1 MHSKLIARLMGPV
14 LLVMG
19 LGMALGLWLSPDTLT
34 GVMRDFMGNLAIIW
48 LIGVL
53 ALIAGLA
60 IVNAHNLWVGDWRV
74 LITILGWLL
83 VLRGVTNLMF
93 PGKIQE
99 LGNRMMES
107 HAGPILGTIALIVL
121 GGILS
126 AMGYEDECKKYCSA
140 MPAKSSA
147 PSRAAKPARKP
158 ARRRRRR

>member
-19 LGMALGLWLSPDTLT
+19 LGMALGLWLSPDTFN

-48 LIGVL
+48 LIGIL
-53 ALIAGLA
+53 ALVAGIA

-74 LITILGWLL
+74 LVTILGWLL
-83 VLRGVTNLMF
+83 VLRGVSNLMF

-99 LGNRMMES
+99 LGNRMMDS
-107 HAGPILGTIALIVL
+107 HAGLILGTIALIVL

-126 AMGYEDECKKYCSA
+126 AMGYEDECKKYCGG
-140 MPAKSSA
+140 MGAKSPA
-147 PSRAAKPARKP
+147 PSRAAKPARK
-158 ARRRRRR
+158 ASRRRRR